1 MEGRSRGD
9 NAMSA
14 SRRRIWLDDNS
25 DRERTANNLQ
35 CEFVNVSSGDVQTQV
50 EQLLNGSKP
59 SLTIL
64 DHILDKT
71 SSTSPIFKRGSTIAE
86 AIKEQW
92 PDCPVIGVTNIDQ
105 IDRVDQRTRH
115 TYDAFFPYDQLG
127 DYLKVINSIEA
138 GFATIQLQNPSNT
151 NEIVSLLN
159 PPQEELERL
168 VAVLPHG
175 LKGTSPDP
183 SLASRLH
190 RWVNHLLNRPG
201 LLYDRL
207 WSATLLGLSEVGFAE
222 VENRFEAGKYTGV
235 FCTINNSR
243 WWSTRLTQILYQHY
257 APEPGE
263 FSWQVGRRLT
273 RDDQT
278 LFSQCYA
285 CDGEF
290 PETVAYLDTASE
302 ERHPMHLKH
311 TILHPGYKR
320 ELYFE
325 DVRVLKDE

>member
-1 MEGRSRGD
+1 
-9 NAMSA
+9 MSA
-14 SRRRIWLDDNS
+14 SPKRIWLDDNP
-25 DRERTANNLQ
+25 DRERTASNLRS
-35 CEFVNVSSGDVQTQV
+35 EFVNVSSGDVETKV

-59 SLTIL
+59 PLIIL

-105 IDRVDQRTRH
+105 IKRVDQRTRQ
-115 TYDAFFPYDQLG
+115 TYDAFFPYDELG
-127 DYLKVINSIEA
+127 DYLEMIDSIEA
-138 GFATIQLQNPSNT
+138 GFATIQLQNPSNPT
-151 NEIVSLLN
+151 EIVSLLN
-159 PPQEELERL
+159 PPREELERL
-168 VAVLPHG
+168 IAVLPHD
-175 LKGTSPDP
+175 LKGSAPDP
-183 SLASRLH
+183 SVASRLH

-207 WSATLLGLSEVGFAE
+207 WSATLLGLSENGFLE
-222 VENRFEAGKYTGV
+222 VENTFEDGKYTGL
-235 FCTINNSR
+235 FGTTNNSR

-257 APEPGE
+257 APEPTE

-273 RDDQT
+273 RDDPA
-278 LFSQCYA
+278 LYSRCYA

-302 ERHPMHLKH
+302 ERYPMHLKH

-325 DVRVLKDE
+325 DVRVLKKE